1 MDAARGAPVG
11 CNLEIRNPFSMAKIF
26 DKCKLCRRAGE
37 KLFLK
42 GDRCLS
48 PKCAMVRKPYAPGM
62 HGKGVSRGGSE
73 FGKQLAM
80 KQKIK
85 RIYGVLE
92 KQFRNHFEE
101 VRHKQGVVGD
111 LLIARLETRLDNVVY
126 RLGFAPSRAL
136 ARQLVSHKFFSVNGK
151 RLDIPSAMVKV
162 GDIVKISDLKKE
174 KTYLKNI
181 LEQLKN
187 KKDVPAWLELNAAKL
202 EGKIVSLPRR
212 EDVGINVDP
221 QMVVE
226 FYSK

>member
-1 MDAARGAPVG
+1 MARV
-11 CNLEIRNPFSMAKIF
+11 L
-26 DKCKLCRRAGE
+26 DKCVLCRRAGE

-62 HGKGVSRGGSE
+62 HGKNVGRGQSE

-85 RIYGVLE
+85 RIYGVME
-92 KQFRNHFEE
+92 KQFRRHFDE
-101 VRHKQGVVGD
+101 VRNKPGVTGD

-136 ARQLVSHKFFSVNGK
+136 ARQLVTHGFFLVDGK
-151 RLDIPSAMVKV
+151 ALDIPSALVKQGSV
-162 GDIVKISDLKKE
+162 VSIAPSKKDR
-174 KTYLKNI
+174 TYLKNQT
-181 LEQLKN
+181 EQIRN
-187 KKDVPAWLELNAAKL
+187 RKDIPAWLELNAEKL
-202 EGKIVSLPRR
+202 EGKVIAAPRR
-212 EDVGINVDP
+212 ENVGVNVDP